1 MAKSYFTLILFAL
14 ASLSV
19 LAKESKIIEQ
29 SQGSITFVVDEN
41 LPFIDYNFMLDDG
54 QHIAEFIIGNK
65 NELEG
70 TYRIVATS
78 FGDERNLTTMDVYS
92 ALYTAYAKHKSVT
105 LSPDVIWLLISQGFA
120 RYVNAHAEE
129 LRPRL
134 VSHSGKKELVVI
146 TGDDLLSVKA
156 DWPKLI
162 GDFTSQIDQNTKGDL
177 ANIITADFSTTAP
190 VERVASQVTLM
201 ESVKSYFDY
210 TVLLIICGI
219 PSITLTGTPE
229 DWQRVLDK
237 TIGLKQYGL
246 ENWIESLEPILT
258 EFVRAAEGHPNQGFW
273 QDIVRKKQVGEVRG
287 PSCNRKSK
295 PTEFDGWF
303 LKLFPDENGKT
314 FKTAT
319 MITEMPSERVYVDF
333 NYKVADG
340 AGNVLSETPM
350 QLCAGFIGTEV
361 DTAANMLTP
370 KIGWMALVAP
380 SDDELLKLYKQQDD
394 DFDKVLGSGGLYLQV
409 KEVPEVLAKMEHIKS
424 LTLEFTDKV
433 VLPEWLDRLTI
444 DRLAI
449 AGKMSKAEKE
459 ALLERFPNAKVYQR

>member
-1 MAKSYFTLILFAL
+1 MAKTYLSILFAL
-14 ASLSV
+14 VAFSV
-19 LAKESKIIEQ
+19 LAKDSKIISQ

-41 LPFIDYNFMLDDG
+41 LPFIDYDFMPNDG
-54 QHIAEFIIGNK
+54 KHIAEYIISDK

-70 TYRIVATS
+70 TYRVVATS
-78 FGDERNLTTMDVYS
+78 FADERNLSTMDVYT
-92 ALYTAYAKHKSVT
+92 ALHTAFAKHKSVT

-134 VSHSGKKELVVI
+134 VSHAGKKELVVI
-146 TGDDLLSVKA
+146 IGDNLLSGQA
-156 DWPKLI
+156 DWPGLI
-162 GDFTSQIDQNTKGDL
+162 GEFASQIDQFTKGGI
-177 ANIITADFSTTAP
+177 ANIITADFSTTGP

-210 TVLLIICGI
+210 TIITIVCGI

-237 TIGLKQYGL
+237 TRSLKQYGL
-246 ENWIESLEPILT
+246 DKWIESLEPILT

-273 QDIVRKKQVGEVRG
+273 QDIVKKKRVDEVRG
-287 PSCNRKSK
+287 ASCDGKK

-314 FKTAT
+314 FKSAT
-319 MITEMPSERVYVDF
+319 VLTEMPVERVNVDF
-333 NYKVADG
+333 RYKIVDG

-350 QLCAGFIGTEV
+350 QLWAGFIGTEV
-361 DTAANMLTP
+361 DTEGNMLTP
-370 KIGWMALVAP
+370 KIGWMAVVP
-380 SDDELLKLYKQQDD
+380 PPDDEILKRFKEQDD
-394 DFDKVLGSGGLYLQV
+394 DIFGLNLQV
-409 KEVPEVLAKMEHIKS
+409 KEVPEVLARMEHIKS

-433 VLPEWLDRLTI
+433 VLPEWFDQLTI
-444 DRLAI
+444 DRLEI
-449 AGKMSKAEKE
+449 HGKMSNAEKE
-459 ALLERFPNAKVYQR
+459 AILKRFPKAMIYQR

>member
-1 MAKSYFTLILFAL
+1 MAKSYFTLFLFAL
-14 ASLSV
+14 ATLSG
-19 LAKESKIIEQ
+19 LAKESKIISQ
-29 SQGSITFVVDEN
+29 SQGSISFVVDEN

-54 QHIAEFIIGNK
+54 ERIAEFIVSNK
-65 NELEG
+65 DELEG
-70 TYRIVATS
+70 TYRIVTTS
-78 FGDERNLTTMDVYS
+78 FADERNLTTMDVYS

-146 TGDDLLSVKA
+146 TGNNLISDQA

-162 GDFTSQIDQNTKGDL
+162 GGFASQIDQYTKGDI
-177 ANIITADFSTTAP
+177 ANIITADFSTTGP

-210 TVLLIICGI
+210 TVITIICGI

-237 TIGLKQYGL
+237 TRGLKQYGL
-246 ENWIESLEPILT
+246 DHWIESLEPILT
-258 EFVRAAEGHPNQGFW
+258 EFVHAAEGHPNQGFW
-273 QDIVRKKQVGEVRG
+273 QDIVKKKQVDEVRG
-287 PSCNRKSK
+287 ASCDGKSK

-319 MITEMPSERVYVDF
+319 MLTEMPVERVHVDF
-333 NYKVADG
+333 KYQVVDG
-340 AGNVLSETPM
+340 AGNVLSDTPM

-361 DTAANMLTP
+361 DTEANMLTP

-380 SDDELLKLYKQQDD
+380 SDDELLKLYKEQDN
-394 DFDKVLGSGGLYLQV
+394 DFNEEFGFGGLYLQV
-409 KEVPEVLAKMEHIKS
+409 KEVPEVLARMEHIKS
-424 LTLEFTDKV
+424 LTLEFTDEV
-433 VLPEWLDRLTI
+433 VLPEWFDRLTI

-449 AGKMSKAEKE
+449 SGKMSKAEKE
-459 ALLERFPNAKVYQR
+459 AILKRFPNAMIVRR